1 MLTQQAAKDNLEQ
14 IINKPIY
21 ELESNF
27 WEQMRI
33 PILKE
38 LEILALNC
46 QQVLRQGFK
55 CSEMEIDEFV
65 RSLETSL
72 NQYTADYIKRLF
84 SILC

>member
-21 ELESNF
+21 DLHPDF

-33 PILKE
+33 PYLKE

-46 QQVLRQGFK
+46 
-55 CSEMEIDEFV
+55 
-65 RSLETSL
+65 
-72 NQYTADYIKRLF
+72 
-84 SILC
+84 